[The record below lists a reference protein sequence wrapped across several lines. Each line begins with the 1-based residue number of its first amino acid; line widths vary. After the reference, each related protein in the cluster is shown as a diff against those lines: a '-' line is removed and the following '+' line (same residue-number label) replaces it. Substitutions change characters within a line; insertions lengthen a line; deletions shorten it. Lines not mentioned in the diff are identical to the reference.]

1 LLLYLATIQIRE
13 NTYAGSLVLYH
24 FLTWKDSESKFR
36 TEKTLDQYK
45 LLLIYTMIRFE
56 KKEGTEMA
64 NTDKAKAK
72 AKDKSKKVSAIPAK
86 LETKNDLRVAT
97 AQLMKTIKGIDNDV
111 VSVNKLRDNFFKS
124 ADGLKEKAV
133 QAQTLAMAISNKSF
147 ELHTSNEVAEKALKT
162 ATKLAAST
170 AAKAPAKAPTKP
182 TKAEAKP
189 AKVKAEAKPA
199 KAKEAKAKPAK
210 AKETKTVS
218 GSVDNRPQL
227 KAVIKTALESASNPL
242 TAAEIFQAAKS
253 VADKDGFKV
262 WSRQSLYNQLEDRK
276 SFSKDGDKDK
286 AVYTIASSLVEEDV
300 ENFLKKTASSSAS
313 VSAVI

>member
-1 LLLYLATIQIRE
+1 
-13 NTYAGSLVLYH
+13 
-24 FLTWKDSESKFR
+24 
-36 TEKTLDQYK
+36 
-45 LLLIYTMIRFE
+45 
-56 KKEGTEMA
+56 MA
-64 NTDKAKAK
+64 NIDKAKAK
-72 AKDKSKKVSAIPAK
+72 AKDKSKKVAAVPAK

-133 QAQTLAMAISNKSF
+133 QVQTLAMAISNKSF

-162 ATKLAAST
+162 ATKLAAS
-170 AAKAPAKAPTKP
+170 AAKAPAKALTKP

-210 AKETKTVS
+210 AKEAKAVS

-227 KAVIKTALESASNPL
+227 KAVIKNALESASNPL